1 MTELR
6 GHEKAVRA
14 IALPAGSS
22 QLYTGGQ
29 DESVRVWNCVTG
41 QCTSVVQMGG
51 DVGALLSESGWLFVG
66 LPNEV
71 KTWNMQSAAQHSLT
85 GPKGQVHS
93 MAINGDM
100 LFAGTHDGNIL
111 LWKFNPSSNGFDP
124 VVSLTG
130 HTLPVLVLQVA
141 SNRLYSGSMDQSI
154 RVWDLSSGQCV
165 QTLLG
170 HTGIVMGLL
179 CWEQYLLSC
188 SLDGTIKVWGM
199 SSSGQLDNTYT
210 HPETD
215 ETPNGASDAPRDVS
229 GKRHS
234 CTRLFDFATSTLE
247 LCSLYRADQGRPK
260 ADQGRSLCLFNG
272 QGALSLSGTIDGAS
286 KPVLLCAYND
296 NTVRLYD
303 LPTFNERGAL
313 FTLEEVRALHV
324 GPGGIMFS
332 GDSHGDVKVWRWT
345 TPLAGVVP

>member
-1 MTELR
+1 MTELK

-29 DESVRVWNCVTG
+29 DKSVRVWDCVTG

-199 SSSGQLDNTYT
+199 SSSGQLENTYT

-215 ETPNGASDAPRDVS
+215 ETPNGAGDAPRDNAQ
-229 GKRHS
+229 
-234 CTRLFDFATSTLE
+234 T
-247 LCSLYRADQGRPK
+247 K
-260 ADQGRSLCLFNG
+260 ADQGRSLCSLKG

-303 LPTFNERGAL
+303 LPTFTERGAL

-345 TPLAGVVP
+345 TPLAGVIT